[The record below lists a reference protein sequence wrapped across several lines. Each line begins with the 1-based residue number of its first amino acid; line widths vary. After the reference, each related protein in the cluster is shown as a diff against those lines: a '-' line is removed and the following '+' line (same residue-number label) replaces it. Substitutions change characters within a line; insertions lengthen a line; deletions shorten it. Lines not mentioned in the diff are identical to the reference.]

1 MKLQGMSNKGK
12 TLFKK
17 KKDKIEN
24 FSRMSLRL
32 QPVIG
37 LDGRFFCAKRG
48 LKRKGG
54 MSLLSSCSSPEM
66 ELYFP

>member
-1 MKLQGMSNKGK
+1 
-12 TLFKK
+12 
-17 KKDKIEN
+17 
-24 FSRMSLRL
+24 MSLRL